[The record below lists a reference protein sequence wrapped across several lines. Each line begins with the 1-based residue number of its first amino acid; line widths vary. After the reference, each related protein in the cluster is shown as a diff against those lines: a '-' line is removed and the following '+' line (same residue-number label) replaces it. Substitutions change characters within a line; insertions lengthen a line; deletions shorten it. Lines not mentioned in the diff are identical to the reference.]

1 MNYNDD
7 DSIIN
12 PNINDFKAP
21 SESRIPNFPGQPPV
35 FPGQFPNPPGQ
46 STNAPG
52 QFPNVPGGSNL
63 NIGPPPNFTPQKN
76 SPGVKS
82 LNQGGPQTKAV
93 SPGSISFCLFR
104 FTYIWERRGRSYWA
118 YLLNVDRRS
127 VSGLRWFRNTW
138 VFFGLD
144 LRQIDS
150 FVCFRNSATTLDADE
165 LREDSSENN
174 SIDTNYSHNNRLHF
188 NRKEYSTN
196 NVKNTYV
203 RVLKNID
210 ISEEKNDYVT
220 SYIGEVDNNELTIK
234 IPTKL
239 HRNTSYRI
247 VLEIKYPEKF
257 SESLVGDFNKCANEA
272 AENVLDIL
280 DEFREDSRAFTALD
294 VFSNSTK
301 NIGKT
306 IKSFSEEFHKK
317 LKTFKLPREIT
328 RQIEFKISEE
338 KVKSPWV

>member
-7 DSIIN
+7 DSINN
-12 PNINDFKAP
+12 PDINDFNDP

-46 STNAPG
+46 S
-52 QFPNVPGGSNL
+52 PNVPGGSNL
-63 NIGPPPNFTPQKN
+63 NIGPPPNFTPTKN

-82 LNQGGPQTKAV
+82 LNQGTGGPQTKAV
-93 SPGSISFCLFR
+93 SPGSISFCLFK
-104 FTYIWERRGRSYWA
+104 FTYIWERRGRNYWA

-150 FVCFRNSATTLDADE
+150 FVCFRSSDTTLDDDE

-174 SIDTNYSHNNRLHF
+174 SIDTDYSHNNNLF
-188 NRKEYSTN
+188 FSKKEYSTN
-196 NVKNTYV
+196 NVKNTYI
-203 RVLKNID
+203 RILKNID
-210 ISEEKNDYVT
+210 ISEEKNDYIT
-220 SYIGEVDNNELTIK
+220 SYIGEVDDNELTMK

-280 DEFREDSRAFTALD
+280 DEFREDSRIFTPLE

-317 LKTFKLPREIT
+317 LKNFKLPREIT

-338 KVKSPWV
+338 KVRSPWV